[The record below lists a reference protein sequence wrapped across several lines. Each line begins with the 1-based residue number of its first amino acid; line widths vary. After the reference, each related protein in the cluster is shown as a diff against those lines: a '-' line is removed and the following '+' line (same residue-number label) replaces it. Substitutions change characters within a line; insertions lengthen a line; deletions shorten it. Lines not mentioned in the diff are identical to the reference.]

1 MIDNIII
8 GIVAVCGI
16 TIVASSFIMIVLAY
30 FVEYVDA
37 HAQDSVWRQV
47 ADDVAS
53 YSCRIFKWVVGG
65 SLAIAG
71 VALMVALVVLVPY
84 VALAAVVLIA
94 ILSSIIIGRVAY
106 LKYLQRNTVDQ
117 DKESLYN

>member
-8 GIVAVCGI
+8 SIVAVCGV
-16 TIVASSFIMIVLAY
+16 TIAASSFIMIVLAY
-30 FVEYVDA
+30 FVEYVDDYV
-37 HAQDSVWRQV
+37 QDSVWCQA

-65 SLAIAG
+65 AMAIAG
-71 VALMVALVVLVPY
+71 AALITALVVFAPY
-84 VALAAVVLIA
+84 VALTAVVLVA
-94 ILSSIIIGRVAY
+94 ILSSVIISRVAY